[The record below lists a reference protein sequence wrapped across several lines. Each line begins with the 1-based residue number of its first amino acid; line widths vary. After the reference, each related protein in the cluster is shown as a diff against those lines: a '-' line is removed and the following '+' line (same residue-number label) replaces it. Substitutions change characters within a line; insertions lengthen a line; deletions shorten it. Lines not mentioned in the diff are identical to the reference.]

1 MTGGP
6 AVFTREIAL
15 GMSVRG
21 CHHVGAVVL
30 FIYICVC
37 VFDICYYC
45 IVRLVSEVVGER
57 RGQRAGLPTHG
68 VSDATAM
75 NWERLRW

>member
-1 MTGGP
+1 
-6 AVFTREIAL
+6 
-15 GMSVRG
+15 MSERW
-21 CHHVGAVVL
+21 CFL
-30 FIYICVC
+30 YIFVCVC
-37 VFDICYYC
+37 LTYAITVLYVF
-45 IVRLVSEVVGER
+45 VSEVVGER